1 MNVSEMR
8 TLTQFLCKFR
18 FKATFAAIKE
28 PIVPVTF
35 LRSLP
40 VILTLFVLM
49 GCEQPQAQPEVS
61 ARPVKL
67 LTLEAANA
75 SSLRQFPARVEASVR
90 SNLSFRMA
98 GELLELNVSP
108 GQRVSEGDVIAR
120 IDDRNAQSELDSARS
135 RLELAQAMLERMRY
149 TLERGAVS
157 QAQFDESQSEWRAAR
172 AIFEQAEEQL
182 THTQLRAPYDGVIA
196 QVPVD
201 NRQIVQ
207 VQETVAVIQQP
218 GQLDVVFHLPE
229 QIVQRLSRGEQ
240 GRPLGDELAYEV
252 RFGNSDKPYLAQL
265 ASYTTQASAQSL
277 AYEIKLTLPQPEDI
291 TLLDGMSA
299 NVRLDL
305 STLQTLGD
313 APLWQ
318 LPPDAV
324 SYLGGDPDQAQVW
337 RFLAPESVEAVPV
350 EVGRLTSN
358 GLDVSGALEAGDRI
372 VAAGAHRLTAE
383 SQVTPWEKEQGL

>member
-1 MNVSEMR
+1 MR
-8 TLTQFLCKFR
+8 
-18 FKATFAAIKE
+18 ATH
-28 PIVPVTF
+28 
-35 LRSLP
+35 LRLLP
-40 VILTLFVLM
+40 VLLALLVLM
-49 GCEQPQAQPEVS
+49 GCEQPQAQPEAS

-67 LTLEAANA
+67 MALA
-75 SSLRQFPARVEASVR
+75 SASASALRQFPARVEATTR

-108 GQRVSEGDVIAR
+108 GQQVSEGEIIAR

-135 RLELAQAMLERMRY
+135 RLELAKAMLERMRY

-157 QAQFDESQSEWRAAR
+157 QSQFDESQSEWRAAR
-172 AIFEQAEEQL
+172 ATFEQAQEQVA
-182 THTQLRAPYDGVIA
+182 HTQLRAPYDGVIA

-207 VQETVAVIQQP
+207 VQETVALIQQP

-229 QIVQRLSRGEQ
+229 QIVQRMPRSDGA
-240 GRPLGDELAYEV
+240 GPLGEEIAFEV

-277 AYEIKLTLPQPEDI
+277 AYEVTLTLPQPDDI

-305 STLQTLGD
+305 SSLQTGSRQTKN
-313 APLWQ
+313 AVPLWH
-318 LPPDAV
+318 LPPGAV
-324 SYLGGDPDQAQVW
+324 SYAGDDPEQAQVW
-337 RFLAPESVEAVPV
+337 RFVAPESVEAVPV
-350 EVGRLTSN
+350 NVGRLTSN
-358 GLDVSGALEAGDRI
+358 GLEVSGELSTEDRI
-372 VAAGAHRLTAE
+372 VSAGAHRLTADTK
-383 SQVTPWEKEQGL
+383 VIPWEKEQGL

>member
-1 MNVSEMR
+1 MPVN
-8 TLTQFLCKFR
+8 LFR
-18 FKATFAAIKE
+18 
-28 PIVPVTF
+28 
-35 LRSLP
+35 LLP
-40 VILTLFVLM
+40 GLLVLM
-49 GCEQPQAQPEVS
+49 VLVGCEQPQAQS
-61 ARPVKL
+61 AETPRPVKL
-67 LTLEAANA
+67 MTLEAANA
-75 SSLRQFPARVEASVR
+75 TALRQFPARVEATTR

-108 GQRVSEGDVIAR
+108 GQRVSEGEVIAR
-120 IDDRNAQSELDSARS
+120 IDNRNAQSELESARS
-135 RLELAQAMLERMRY
+135 RLELADATLERMRY

-157 QAQFDESQSEWRAAR
+157 QAQFDEAESEARAAR
-172 AIFEQAEEQL
+172 STFEQAEEQV

-229 QIVQRLSRGEQ
+229 QIVQRMPRGDGQ
-240 GRPLGDELAYEV
+240 PFGDELAFEV

-265 ASYTTQASAQSL
+265 ASYTTQASEQSL
-277 AYEIKLTLPQPEDI
+277 AYEVTLTLPQPDDI

-305 STLQTLGD
+305 STLQSDQT
-313 APLWQ
+313 APLWH

-324 SYLGGDPDQAQVW
+324 SYSGDDPDQAQVW
-337 RFLAPESVEAVPV
+337 RFNEPDRVEAVPV

-358 GLDVSGALEAGDRI
+358 GLEVSGELAAGERI
-372 VAAGAHRLTAE
+372 VAAGAHRLKADMR
-383 SQVTPWEKEQGL
+383 VTPWEKEQGL

>member
-1 MNVSEMR
+1 M
-8 TLTQFLCKFR
+8 
-18 FKATFAAIKE
+18 
-28 PIVPVTF
+28 PVTL
-35 LRSLP
+35 LRYLP
-40 VILTLFVLM
+40 VMLVLLMLM
-49 GCEQPQAQPEVS
+49 GCEKPQAQSNERVV
-61 ARPVKL
+61 RPVKL
-67 LTLEAANA
+67 MTLQSANA
-75 SSLRQFPARVEASVR
+75 SALRQFPARVEASTR

-108 GQRVSEGDVIAR
+108 GQQVSEGDVIAR
-120 IDDRNAQSELDSARS
+120 IDDRNVQSALDSARS
-135 RLELAQAMLERMRY
+135 RLELAKAQLERMRY

-157 QAQFDESQSEWRAAR
+157 QSQFDEAESEWRAAR
-172 AIFEQAEEQL
+172 ANFEQAQEQV

-229 QIVQRLSRGEQ
+229 QIVQRMPRSNDAPFGN
-240 GRPLGDELAYEV
+240 GLAYEV

-277 AYEIKLTLPQPEDI
+277 AYEVTLTLPQPDDI

-305 STLQTLGD
+305 SELQSTH
-313 APLWQ
+313 ATPVWH
-318 LPPDAV
+318 LPPEAV
-324 SYLGGDPDQAQVW
+324 SYAGDDPDQAQVW
-337 RFLAPESVEAVPV
+337 RFVESESVEAVPV
-350 EVGRLTSN
+350 NVGALTSN
-358 GLDVSGALEAGDRI
+358 GLEVSGELAAGDRI
-372 VAAGAHRLTAE
+372 VAAGAHRLSADT
-383 SQVTPWEKEQGL
+383 QVTPWEKEQGL

>member
-1 MNVSEMR
+1 M
-8 TLTQFLCKFR
+8 
-18 FKATFAAIKE
+18 
-28 PIVPVTF
+28 PVTF
-35 LRSLP
+35 TRLLP
-40 VILTLFVLM
+40 GLLVLLLLA
-49 GCEQPQAQPEVS
+49 GCDPSPAASES
-61 ARPVKL
+61 TARPVKL
-67 LTLEAANA
+67 VTLEAGSATA
-75 SSLRQFPARVEASVR
+75 LRQFPARVEATTR

-108 GQRVSEGDVIAR
+108 GQQVSEGDIIAR

-135 RLELAQAMLERMRY
+135 RLELAKAMLERMRY

-157 QAQFDESQSEWRAAR
+157 QAQFDEAESEWRAAR
-172 AIFEQAEEQL
+172 ATFEQAQEQVA
-182 THTQLRAPYDGVIA
+182 HTKLRAPYDGVIA

-229 QIVQRLSRGEQ
+229 QIVQRMPRNDGA
-240 GRPLGDELAYEV
+240 PFGDALAFEV
-252 RFGNSDKPYLAQL
+252 RFGNSDTPYLAQL

-277 AYEIKLTLPQPEDI
+277 AYEITLTLPQPDDI

-305 STLQTLGD
+305 GALQ
-313 APLWQ
+313 AENSPPLWR

-324 SYLGGDPDQAQVW
+324 SYVGDDPEQAQVW
-337 RFLAPESVEAVPV
+337 RFVEPDSVEAVAV
-350 EVGRLTSN
+350 DVGRLTAK
-358 GLDVSGALEAGDRI
+358 GLEVSGDLAAGDRI

-383 SQVTPWEKEQGL
+383 TQVTPWEKEQGL

>member
-1 MNVSEMR
+1 MP
-8 TLTQFLCKFR
+8 
-18 FKATFAAIKE
+18 ATFI
-28 PIVPVTF
+28 
-35 LRSLP
+35 RSLP
-40 VILTLFVLM
+40 IVMALLVLM
-49 GCEQPQAQPEVS
+49 GCEQPQAQQEVS

-67 LTLEAANA
+67 MTLEAANGA
-75 SSLRQFPARVEASVR
+75 SLRQFPARVEASTR

-108 GQRVSEGDVIAR
+108 GQRVSEGEIIAR

-157 QAQFDESQSEWRAAR
+157 QSQFDESQSEWRAAR
-172 AIFEQAEEQL
+172 ATFEQAQEQVS
-182 THTQLRAPYDGVIA
+182 HTQLRAPYDGVIA

-229 QIVQRLSRGEQ
+229 QIVQRLPRSES
-240 GRPLGDELAYEV
+240 GRPLGDDLAYEV

-277 AYEIKLTLPQPEDI
+277 AYEITLTLPQPYDI

-305 STLQTLGD
+305 STLQTQGD
-313 APLWQ
+313 SPLWH
-318 LPPDAV
+318 LPADAV
-324 SYLGGDPDQAQVW
+324 SYAGNDPDQAQVW
-337 RFLAPESVEAVPV
+337 RFVAPKSVEAVPV
-350 EVGRLTSN
+350 DVGRLAAN
-358 GLDVSGALEAGDRI
+358 GLEVSGALEAGDRI

-383 SQVTPWEKEQGL
+383 TTVTPWEKEQGL

>member
-1 MNVSEMR
+1 
-8 TLTQFLCKFR
+8 
-18 FKATFAAIKE
+18 
-28 PIVPVTF
+28 VPVTF

-40 VILTLFVLM
+40 ALLVMLVLV
-49 GCEQPQAQPEVS
+49 GCEQPQAQPEAS
-61 ARPVKL
+61 PRPVKL
-67 LTLEAANA
+67 MTLEAANA
-75 SSLRQFPARVEASVR
+75 TALRQFPARVEASTR

-98 GELLELNVSP
+98 GELLEVNVSP
-108 GQRVSEGDVIAR
+108 GQTVTQGEVIAR

-135 RLELAQAMLERMRY
+135 RLELAQSMLERMRY

-157 QAQFDESQSEWRAAR
+157 QSQYDESQSEWRAAR
-172 AIFEQAEEQL
+172 AIFEQAQEQVS
-182 THTQLRAPYDGVIA
+182 HTQLRAPYDGVIA

-229 QIVQRLSRGEQ
+229 QIVQRLPRSET
-240 GRPLGDELAYEV
+240 GRPFGDDLAYEV
-252 RFGNSDKPYLAQL
+252 RFGNSDTPYLAQL

-277 AYEIKLTLPQPEDI
+277 AYEVKLTLPQPNDI

-305 STLQTLGD
+305 SLLQPGNNT
-313 APLWQ
+313 PLWH

-324 SYLGGDPDQAQVW
+324 SYAGNDPGQAQVW
-337 RFLAPESVEAVPV
+337 RFLSPKNVESVPV

-358 GLDVSGALEAGDRI
+358 GLEVSGALQAGDLI

-383 SQVTPWEKEQGL
+383 TQVTPWETEQGL

>member
-1 MNVSEMR
+1 M
-8 TLTQFLCKFR
+8 
-18 FKATFAAIKE
+18 
-28 PIVPVTF
+28 PVTL

-40 VILTLFVLM
+40 IILALLVLT
-49 GCEQPQAQPEVS
+49 GCEQPQAQS
-61 ARPVKL
+61 TDATRPVKL
-67 LTLEAANA
+67 MTLQSANA
-75 SSLRQFPARVEASVR
+75 TALRQFPARVEASTR

-108 GQRVSEGDVIAR
+108 GQQVSEGEVIAR
-120 IDDRNAQSELDSARS
+120 IDDRNVQSELDSARS
-135 RLELAQAMLERMRY
+135 RLELAEATLERMRY
-149 TLERGAVS
+149 TLQRGAVS
-157 QAQFDESQSEWRAAR
+157 QSQFDQSESEWRAAR
-172 AIFEQAEEQL
+172 ATFEQAQEQVE
-182 THTQLRAPYDGVIA
+182 HTKLRAPYDGVIA

-229 QIVQRLSRGEQ
+229 QIVQRIPRNNGT
-240 GRPLGDELAYEV
+240 PFGDALAFEV

-277 AYEIKLTLPQPEDI
+277 AYEVTLTLPQPDDI

-305 STLQTLGD
+305 SSLQTENST
-313 APLWQ
+313 PLWL
-318 LPPDAV
+318 LPTDAV
-324 SYLGGDPDQAQVW
+324 SYAGDDPDQAQVW
-337 RFLAPESVEAVPV
+337 RFIEPENVEAVPV

-358 GLDVSGALEAGDRI
+358 GLEVSGKLAAGDRV
-372 VAAGAHRLTAE
+372 VAAGAHRLTE
-383 SQVTPWEKEQGL
+383 DTRVTPWEKEQGL

>member
-1 MNVSEMR
+1 MP
-8 TLTQFLCKFR
+8 
-18 FKATFAAIKE
+18 ATFI
-28 PIVPVTF
+28 
-35 LRSLP
+35 RSLP
-40 VILTLFVLM
+40 VVMALLVLM
-49 GCEQPQAQPEVS
+49 GCEQPQEQSETS

-67 LTLEAANA
+67 LTLEAASA
-75 SSLRQFPARVEASVR
+75 TTLRQFPARVEASTR

-135 RLELAQAMLERMRY
+135 RLGLAQAQLERMRY

-157 QAQFDESQSEWRAAR
+157 QSQYDEAESEWRAAR
-172 AIFEQAEEQL
+172 ATFEQAQEQL
-182 THTQLRAPYDGVIA
+182 SHTQLRAPYDGVIA

-229 QIVQRLSRGEQ
+229 QIVQRLPRSESE
-240 GRPLGDELAYEV
+240 RPLGDDLAYEV
-252 RFGNSDKPYLAQL
+252 RFGNSDTPYLAQL

-277 AYEIKLTLPQPEDI
+277 AYEVKLTLPQPDDI

-305 STLQTLGD
+305 SSLQNAHN
-313 APLWQ
+313 APLWH

-324 SYLGGDPDQAQVW
+324 SYPGSAPEQAQVW
-337 RFLAPESVEAVPV
+337 RFVEPNRVEAVPV
-350 EVGRLTSN
+350 DVGRLTSN
-358 GLDVSGALEAGDRI
+358 GLEVSGDLEAGDRI

-383 SQVTPWEKEQGL
+383 TEVTPWVKEQGL

>member
-1 MNVSEMR
+1 MP
-8 TLTQFLCKFR
+8 
-18 FKATFAAIKE
+18 ATF
-28 PIVPVTF
+28 V
-35 LRSLP
+35 RSLP
-40 VILTLFVLM
+40 IVMALLMLM
-49 GCEQPQAQPEVS
+49 GCEQPQTQLETP

-67 LTLEAANA
+67 VTLEAANA
-75 SSLRQFPARVEASVR
+75 TALRQFPARVEASTR

-108 GQRVSEGDVIAR
+108 GQRVTEGEVVAR
-120 IDDRNAQSELDSARS
+120 IDDRNAQSELSSARS
-135 RLELAQAMLERMRY
+135 RLELAEATLERMRY

-157 QAQFDESQSEWRAAR
+157 RAQFDEAASEARAAR
-172 AIFEQAEEQL
+172 SIFEQAQEQL
-182 THTQLRAPYDGVIA
+182 SHTQLRAPYDGVIA

-229 QIVQRLSRGEQ
+229 QIVQRIPRSNGAPFGQ
-240 GRPLGDELAYEV
+240 ELAYEV

-277 AYEIKLTLPQPEDI
+277 AYEVKLTLPQPDDI

-305 STLQTLGD
+305 SLLQAED
-313 APLWQ
+313 SSPLWL
-318 LPPDAV
+318 LPADAV
-324 SYLGGDPDQAQVW
+324 SYAGDDPSRGLVW
-337 RFLAPESVEAVPV
+337 RFVEPENVEAVAV
-350 EVGRLTSN
+350 EVGRLTSG
-358 GLDVSGALEAGDRI
+358 GLEISGDLAAGDRV
-372 VAAGAHRLTAE
+372 VAAGAHRLTADTK
-383 SQVTPWEKEQGL
+383 VTPWEKEQGL

>member
-1 MNVSEMR
+1 M
-8 TLTQFLCKFR
+8 
-18 FKATFAAIKE
+18 
-28 PIVPVTF
+28 PVTL
-35 LRSLP
+35 LRYLP
-40 VILTLFVLM
+40 VTLVLLMLM
-49 GCEQPQAQPEVS
+49 GCEQPQAQSNEMVV
-61 ARPVKL
+61 RPVKL
-67 LTLEAANA
+67 MTLQSANA
-75 SSLRQFPARVEASVR
+75 SALRQFPARVEASTR

-108 GQRVSEGDVIAR
+108 GQQVSEGDVIAR
-120 IDDRNAQSELDSARS
+120 IDDRNAQSALDSARS
-135 RLELAQAMLERMRY
+135 RLELAKAQLERMRY

-157 QAQFDESQSEWRAAR
+157 QSQFDEAESEWRAAR
-172 AIFEQAEEQL
+172 ANFEQAQEQV

-229 QIVQRLSRGEQ
+229 QIVQRMPRSNDAPFGN
-240 GRPLGDELAYEV
+240 GLAYEV

-277 AYEIKLTLPQPEDI
+277 AYEVTLTLPQPDDI

-305 STLQTLGD
+305 SELQSTH
-313 APLWQ
+313 ATPVWH
-318 LPPDAV
+318 LPPEAV
-324 SYLGGDPDQAQVW
+324 SYAGDDPDQAQVW
-337 RFLAPESVEAVPV
+337 RFVESESVEAVPV
-350 EVGRLTSN
+350 NVGALTSS
-358 GLDVSGALEAGDRI
+358 GLEVSGELAAGDRI
-372 VAAGAHRLTAE
+372 VAAGAHRLAADT
-383 SQVTPWEKEQGL
+383 QVTPWEKEQGL

>member
-1 MNVSEMR
+1 MP
-8 TLTQFLCKFR
+8 
-18 FKATFAAIKE
+18 A
-28 PIVPVTF
+28 TF
-35 LRSLP
+35 LRFLP
-40 VILTLFVLM
+40 ITLIVLMLM
-49 GCEQPQAQPEVS
+49 GCDQPQAQS
-61 ARPVKL
+61 TDTARPVKL
-67 LTLEAANA
+67 MTLQSANA
-75 SSLRQFPARVEASVR
+75 TALRQFPARVEATTR

-108 GQRVSEGDVIAR
+108 GQRVSEGEVLAR
-120 IDDRNAQSELDSARS
+120 IDNRNAQSELDSARS
-135 RLELAQAMLERMRY
+135 RLELAKANLERMRY

-157 QAQFDESQSEWRAAR
+157 QSRFDEAESEWRAAR
-172 AIFEQAEEQL
+172 ATFEQAEEQV

-229 QIVQRLSRGEQ
+229 QIVQRMPRSNGT
-240 GRPLGDELAYEV
+240 PFGDELAYEV

-277 AYEIKLTLPQPEDI
+277 AYEVTLTLPQPDDI

-305 STLQTLGD
+305 SALQSD
-313 APLWQ
+313 HASPVWH
-318 LPPDAV
+318 LPPEAV
-324 SYLGGDPDQAQVW
+324 SYAGEDANQALVW
-337 RFLAPESVEAVPV
+337 RYTGSEHVEAVPV
-350 EVGRLTSN
+350 SVGPLTSN
-358 GLDVSGALEAGDRI
+358 GLEVSGDLAAGDRI
-372 VAAGAHRLTAE
+372 VAAGAHRITADTK
-383 SQVTPWEKEQGL
+383 VTPWKKEQGL